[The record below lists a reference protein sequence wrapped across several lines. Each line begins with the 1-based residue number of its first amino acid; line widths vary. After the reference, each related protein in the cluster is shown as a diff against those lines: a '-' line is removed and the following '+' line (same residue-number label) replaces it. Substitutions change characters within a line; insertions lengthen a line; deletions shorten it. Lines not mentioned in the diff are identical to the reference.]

1 MTQDLTLLHQGVHTE
16 IGENGINLSGGQ
28 KVRLNIARALQS
40 EADILVLDDPLSAL
54 DAHVGHFIMNN
65 TILGALRDKTSPP
78 TVLLATHALGDRR
91 APGRPKQN
99 YFFRFTKAELKSRAA
114 TGRTW
119 HEPVATASPR
129 RAPAR

>member
-1 MTQDLTLLHQGVHTE
+1 MTQDLTLLHQGVLTK

-65 TILGALRDKTSPP
+65 TILGALRQKTSPP
-78 TVLLATHALGDRR
+78 TVLLATHAVSYLPYFDYLIILDD
-91 APGRPKQN
+91 GRIQ
-99 YFFRFTKAELKSRAA
+99 
-114 TGRTW
+114 
-119 HEPVATASPR
+119 V
-129 RAPAR
+129 